1 MCGLFYAWS
10 KHMAKIDAPISD
22 PQTSPEPAQLSVSA
36 PVSTQMKFRDKLYTS
51 RQMILPETRRS
62 LPVAGGVV
70 EVPTSDTDAIKFLK
84 AHDEFELLRE

>member
-1 MCGLFYAWS
+1 
-10 KHMAKIDAPISD
+10 MAKIDAPISD
-22 PQTSPEPAQLSVSA
+22 PQTSHEPVQLPVSA

-51 RQMILPETRRS
+51 RLLILPETRRS

-70 EVPTSDTDAIKFLK
+70 SVPTSDTETVKFLE